1 MAIKVHVNLNFI
13 QDFMEH
19 DSKNIFKVFLN
30 SPLFFKLLLMVCNYL
45 IGEIIISDFLK
56 NTEAGNG
63 KKNCLFPFSPYLL
76 LSLHPSSLFLF

>member
-13 QDFMEH
+13 EDFMEH

-45 IGEIIISDFLK
+45 IGEIISDFKK
-56 NTEAGNG
+56 NTEAENG
-63 KKNCLFPFSPYLL
+63 KKNCSLFPLASRFI
-76 LSLHPSSLFLF
+76 PSFLFLF